1 MKLILKILLVSFSI
15 SLAQIVLIPN
25 TLRSIFFEN
34 SKNNILKVREKADEI
49 CAERILWGTSFQKDS
64 LLSLICEI
72 DKLDD

>member
-1 MKLILKILLVSFSI
+1 MKLILKILLISFSI

-49 CAERILWGTSFQKDS
+49 CTERILWGTSFQKDS

-72 DKLDD
+72 DKIDD